1 MDGIAMNGI
10 HRHRGF
16 LDSQMFWLSFFL
28 FSGAMIG
35 TVFCNRMSTEMKS
48 MLESWFSGILTPA
61 EMISADR
68 YSLFVGVVKKRY
80 VWILLGILV
89 CQTLFSRILFYAGA
103 VYLAFTSAVTVCALT
118 MHAGG
123 YGILRF
129 FGLIFPQGI
138 FYALAAYLLWIVV
151 REPVRGNEQ
160 SRILS
165 MILLTALGI
174 AAETLINPEV
184 SAGVFRF
191 FS

>member
-1 MDGIAMNGI
+1 
-10 HRHRGF
+10 
-16 LDSQMFWLSFFL
+16 
-28 FSGAMIG
+28 MIG

-138 FYALAAYLLWIVV
+138 FYALAGYLLWTVV
-151 REPVRGNEQ
+151 SEPVDGKEKLR
-160 SRILS
+160 SWAMIIF
-165 MILLTALGI
+165 MILGILTEI
-174 AAETLINPEV
+174 FINPRI
-184 SAGVFRF
+184 SALVFCF
-191 FS
+191 F

>member
-1 MDGIAMNGI
+1 MTGIR
-10 HRHRGF
+10 RHRRL
-16 LDSQMFWLSFFL
+16 LDSQLFWLSFFL
-28 FSGAMIG
+28 FVG
-35 TVFCNRMSTEMKS
+35 TAAGTIFCNHMSMEMKNT
-48 MLESWFSGILTPA
+48 LEQWFAGIFAPA
-61 EMISADR
+61 ELSSVDY
-68 YSLFVGVVKKRY
+68 YSLFAGILKKRF
-80 VWILLGILV
+80 VWILVGILI
-89 CQTLFSRILFYAGA
+89 CQTSLSGIICYA
-103 VYLAFTSAVTVCALT
+103 SAVCGVL
-118 MHAGG
+118 
-123 YGILRF
+123 LL
-129 FGLIFPQGI
+129 FGLVFPQGI

>member
-1 MDGIAMNGI
+1 
-10 HRHRGF
+10 
-16 LDSQMFWLSFFL
+16 
-28 FSGAMIG
+28 
-35 TVFCNRMSTEMKS
+35 

-138 FYALAAYLLWIVV
+138 FYALAGYLLWTVV
-151 REPVRGNEQ
+151 SEPVDGKEKLR
-160 SRILS
+160 SWA
-165 MILLTALGI
+165 MIIFMMLGI
-174 AAETLINPEV
+174 LTEIFINPRI
-184 SAGVFRF
+184 SALVFCF
-191 FS
+191 F

>member
-10 HRHRGF
+10 HRPRGF

-35 TVFCNRMSTEMKS
+35 TVFCNRMSAEMKNT
-48 MLESWFSGILTPA
+48 LESWFSGILTPT
-61 EMISADR
+61 EMMSADR

-80 VWILLGILV
+80 VWILFGILI
-89 CQTLFSRILFYAGA
+89 CQTVFSRILFYAGA

-138 FYALAAYLLWIVV
+138 FYALAGYLLWTVV
-151 REPVRGNEQ
+151 SEPVDGKEKLRSWAMIIFMVIG
-160 SRILS
+160 ILS
-165 MILLTALGI
+165 EIF
-174 AAETLINPEV
+174 INPRI
-184 SAGVFRF
+184 SALVFCF
-191 FS
+191 F